1 MENINKVF
9 YNDIPFRTEQQI
21 GSVVHSQAVKNARTP
36 RSAAGGDPYPYGN
49 HRNNVYVKIL
59 RFKGRVGD
67 VGHPVEPQTEEQEW
81 YIAAEG
87 DFLYDVQRITE
98 EDKKKKRNNLAM
110 AAVGDVFTAS
120 GLPGGPGPQTEV
132 GEFAGIYTRP
142 TGPIRAPGRTGGKR
156 KTRKT
161 RKARKARK

>member
-1 MENINKVF
+1 MAYNGKVM
-9 YNDIPFRTEQQI
+9 YDNVPFRTEQVI

-67 VGHPVEPQTEEQEW
+67 VEHPVEPQTVEEEL
-81 YIAAEG
+81 YFSRDG
-87 DFLYDVQRITE
+87 DFLYDVQRMTQ
-98 EDKKKKRNNLAM
+98 EDKKKKRNNLSMKALNN
-110 AAVGDVFTAS
+110 VLS
-120 GLPGGPGPQTEV
+120 KNNIPGGPGPHTEI

-142 TGPIRAPGRTGGKR
+142 TGPIRAPVTRGGKKH
-156 KTRKT
+156 KTRKMHKM
-161 RKARKARK
+161 RK